1 MTHLETRFS
10 QADREAINNAV
21 ARAES
26 QTSAEIIPVIA
37 ASSGRY
43 DRSEDICGLWAGFAA
58 FFAVWNLLP
67 VESQSASWATPSR
80 SLQFIACVVAILI
93 GFMLGTVVAS
103 RVNVLRRL
111 FSPAR
116 QMRDEVQLRARAV
129 FFDRRVH
136 HTACATGIMLYISL
150 FERMAIVLA
159 DQTVLDRLGQDQ
171 IDAMCAE
178 FTQRLQMMQPIDALA
193 ETVQIVGQRLSD
205 PLPRKGDDINE
216 LSDALVILN

>member
-1 MTHLETRFS
+1 MGWIRGFFRRLES
-10 QADREAINNAV
+10 AAGGIAVCIMGNAV
-21 ARAES
+21 A
-26 QTSAEIIPVIA
+26 II
-37 ASSGRY
+37 
-43 DRSEDICGLWAGFAA
+43 
-58 FFAVWNLLP
+58 
-67 VESQSASWATPSR
+67 
-80 SLQFIACVVAILI
+80 AIHRLRCRHPHW
-93 GFMLGTVVAS
+93 LGTVVAS